1 MNIGERFYCSRC
13 LKELYSESGDEVKCT
28 KCGYDPFDSGS
39 NIDKHALDE
48 GTILNNMRFQI
59 GAVRRKT
66 KSGYIYG
73 AFDYVKQRPVY
84 IFEYFP
90 NAKLNLERDNLSGC
104 KIIIPDECRNEFS
117 RGKKFLINTL
127 NNHHKIFEEN
137 DTLYIF
143 RK

>member
-1 MNIGERFYCSRC
+1 MNIGENFYCSRC
-13 LKELYSESGDEVKCT
+13 LKELNSELGDEVKCT
-28 KCGYDPFDSGS
+28 RCGYDPFDSK
-39 NIDKHALDE
+39 IDSHALEE
-48 GTILNNMRFQI
+48 GTTLNQMRFHI

-90 NAKLNLERDNLSGC
+90 DCVIELERDKLSC
-104 KIIIPDECRNEFS
+104 CNVIVPAECEDAFANGKRN
-117 RGKKFLINTL
+117 LINAL
-127 NNHHKIFEEN
+127 NNHHKIFAEN
-137 DTLYIF
+137 NTLYVF